1 MKKSLTKEG
10 KMTKAIFKMQSKNAA
25 LSKIKK
31 ELSGRYACY
40 VLITCGDPSG
50 DGKMDVEMNY
60 EGDEM
65 LAAFLLENA
74 GQVFD
79 QKLSSSK

>member
-1 MKKSLTKEG
+1 MG
-10 KMTKAIFKMQSKNAA
+10 KTIFKMQTKNSM

-31 ELSGRYACY
+31 ELSEQYSCY
-40 VLITCGDPSG
+40 VLITCSDPSK
-50 DGKMDVEMNY
+50 DGAMEVEMNY
-60 EGDEM
+60 EGDDM